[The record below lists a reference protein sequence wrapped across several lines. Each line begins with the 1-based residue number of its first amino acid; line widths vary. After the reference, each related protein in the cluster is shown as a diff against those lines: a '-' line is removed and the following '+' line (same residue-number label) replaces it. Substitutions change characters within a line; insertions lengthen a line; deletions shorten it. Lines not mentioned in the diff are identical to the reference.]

1 MNERITLI
9 SILKESEVSKIQEL
23 TKVLEKPLCKVPF
36 GKSVID
42 RLSADTLP
50 THFTLFVWSIVEEE
64 EVKGFLDQIIFPK
77 LQLFINK
84 IMVKDGKEDSKVLY
98 FSVVPTKELLDLE
111 KQIYAKFPIEAYH
124 PDTFNFHITIHIDKN
139 EEKIMHMKRE
149 LEQSFKP
156 FILEINQFGLY
167 EIYPAKLVKLI
178 NGRE

>member
-84 IMVKDGKEDSKVLY
+84 IMVKDGKEDSK
-98 FSVVPTKELLDLE
+98 
-111 KQIYAKFPIEAYH
+111 
-124 PDTFNFHITIHIDKN
+124 
-139 EEKIMHMKRE
+139 
-149 LEQSFKP
+149 
-156 FILEINQFGLY
+156 GL
-167 EIYPAKLVKLI
+167 
-178 NGRE
+178 